1 MLSAVRVEQRGAVQ
15 FCARL
20 GRSPSETHHLLKTA
34 YQHDALRKA
43 ATRTYHNRYKTMGTQ
58 VYNVSPKVKKI
69 RTRRLKKSNQV
80 AKDNSDIVNYIIS
93 QQANRDIGSD
103 GQSEI
108 GSLGS
113 SDTFTDVG
121 DCENESMGTSDNFT
135 DTGDFESENM
145 SNSEDNSDFPDVTPA
160 DGDNSID
167 NFQND
172 HRLNYGETAS
182 IIPNHE
188 SINHRNKPTEN
199 IQVQSPYKKNNL
211 RYSSTDKKISKS
223 KAHGFYMKLNGEIW
237 KIKSYQIYN

>member
-20 GRSPSETHHLLKTA
+20 GRSPSETHHLLKSA
-34 YQHDALRKA
+34 YQQDAIRKA
-43 ATRTYHNRYKTMGTQ
+43 ATRTYHNRFKAMGAHAFNHTT
-58 VYNVSPKVKKI
+58 PKVKKT

-80 AKDNSDIVNYIIS
+80 VKDNTDLVNYIIN

-121 DCENESMGTSDNFT
+121 DCENESIGNSDTFT
-135 DTGDFESENM
+135 DTHDFESEST
-145 SNSEDNSDFPDVTPA
+145 SNSEDYMDVPDVTSDEH
-160 DGDNSID
+160 DGDDSLQHDRRLKYAECDVLIEKNELVHHKNKSQEKKKVKSLFENKNSGFIY
-167 NFQND
+167 NN
-172 HRLNYGETAS
+172 T
-182 IIPNHE
+182 
-188 SINHRNKPTEN
+188 
-199 IQVQSPYKKNNL
+199 KKF
-211 RYSSTDKKISKS
+211 KS
-223 KAHGFYMKLNGEIW
+223 NAHGFYLKLNGEIW